1 MEKTRVSEKARGGH
15 VIVSE
20 SPAGAWQQGF
30 LLGNGFMGQVLYGH
44 PFHEVV
50 ELSELTFFSGSDTVC
65 PYRENAAET
74 FERMRRAAKE
84 EDWESVTE
92 LTRQYMGVRGNYGT
106 NLPAG
111 SLHLDFEHHGR
122 VTGYRRSLDLDRGLV
137 RVGFA
142 ENGLGKGEIW
152 RVDREAFCSHEDRVF
167 AYLLEDKS
175 KEGMTLRLSFDGG
188 GLPCETFC
196 GADSFGFREQALE
209 NMHSDGSEGVRLVG
223 LVYPQAEDG
232 RITITEEGIK
242 IAGAHRAVLYVAMDT
257 DYTLDRE
264 AAGYPEKRKKISE
277 EELYR
282 RVKHTLAEYPALR
295 ERHVKDV
302 SGHMG
307 RQRLRLG
314 REEETCAGAG
324 RAKAEATAAGTGAGR
339 AEVEAAA
346 GAGAGYAGVEAV
358 TGAAAVAELTGAPA
372 EALLAGVRQGDPGL
386 RLTELMYQYGRYL
399 LLSSSREDSVLPAPL
414 QGVWNDNVACRIGWT
429 CDMHLDINTQMN
441 YWISEAGNLPGC
453 HLPVFRWME
462 RRLIP
467 NGRDNAKY
475 SYGRPGWAAELV
487 SNAWGYAAPYWAKSL
502 SPCPTGGIW
511 QASDYMEHYRY
522 GQDKAFL
529 REHAYPVLREAVEFF
544 LSYVFEEEGG
554 LLGSGP
560 SISPEN
566 AFVKDGKTYYASNGC
581 TYEIL
586 MIRELFTE
594 YLEAWEELAGEEKTG
609 EGKNGYGP
617 EGLPPDR
624 MSGQEERRLRGTA
637 DFKSDIK
644 PDSRM
649 ARQVR
654 ELLPKLPPYRILPD
668 GTLAEWAHDCPSADA
683 QHRHTSHLLGL
694 FPYAQ
699 LTPETTPDLCRA
711 AEKSIAAKLTPYENW
726 EDTGWARTMLT
737 LYSARLGKGEEA
749 YRHLRSMQEVLTGP
763 NLLVMHPPTRG
774 AGSFMEVYELD
785 GNTGFSMAVME
796 MLVQSHGGVVRLLPA
811 LPGAWRDGEIE
822 GVPVR
827 GGLELD
833 MRWRGGRPLSVRV
846 RAKTG
851 GSFRFA
857 FGDRERILPLQKG
870 SETEFSF

>member
-1 MEKTRVSEKARGGH
+1 MEKARVSDKARGGH

-84 EDWESVTE
+84 ADWESVTE
-92 LTRQYMGVRGNYGT
+92 LTQQYMGVRGNYGT

-142 ENGLGKGEIW
+142 ENGPGKEGIW

-167 AYLLEDKS
+167 AYLLEDKR
-175 KEGMTLRLSFDGG
+175 KEGMTLEISFDGG
-188 GLPCETFC
+188 SLPCETFC
-196 GADSFGFREQALE
+196 GADFFGFRKQALE
-209 NMHSDGSEGVRLVG
+209 NMHSDGSEGVRLAG

-232 RITITEEGIK
+232 RITIMGDGIRIEGT
-242 IAGAHRAVLYVAMDT
+242 HRAVLYVAMDT

-264 AAGYPEKRKKISE
+264 AARAPERRKKISE

-282 RVKHTLAEYPALR
+282 RVRHTLAEYPVLR
-295 ERHVKDV
+295 ERHVKDI
-302 SGHMG
+302 SGRMG
-307 RQRLRLG
+307 RQLLRLG
-314 REEETCAGAG
+314 REEETGAGA
-324 RAKAEATAAGTGAGR
+324 RLAEAEAAAAGTGTGR
-339 AEVEAAA
+339 AGEKAAAA
-346 GAGAGYAGVEAV
+346 GTGAGYAGVEAV
-358 TGAAAVAELTGAPA
+358 TGAAAVAEQTGAPA

-441 YWISEAGNLPGC
+441 YWISEAGNLPEC
-453 HLPVFRWME
+453 HLPVFGWME

-522 GQDKAFL
+522 GQDKGFL
-529 REHAYPVLREAVEFF
+529 REHAYPALREAVEFF

-594 YLEAWEELAGEEKTG
+594 YLEAWEELAGE
-609 EGKNGYGP
+609 GKKGYGP
-617 EGLPPDR
+617 EGLPPVR

-637 DFKSDIK
+637 DFNSDIK

-668 GTLAEWAHDCPSADA
+668 GTLAEWAHDCPSADS

-726 EDTGWARTMLT
+726 EDTGWARSMLA

-833 MRWRGGRPLSVRV
+833 MRWRGGRPVSVRV

>member
-1 MEKTRVSEKARGGH
+1 MEKARVSNKARGGH

-50 ELSELTFFSGSDTVC
+50 ELSELTFFSGSDTVY

-84 EDWESVTE
+84 ADWESVTE

-111 SLHLDFEHHGR
+111 SLYLDFEHHGR

-142 ENGLGKGEIW
+142 ENGSGKGKIW
-152 RVDREAFCSHEDRVF
+152 HVDREAFCSHEDRVF

-196 GADSFGFREQALE
+196 GPDFFGFREQALE
-209 NMHSDGSEGVRLVG
+209 NMHSDGSEGVRLAG

-232 RITITEEGIK
+232 RITITEDGVRIE
-242 IAGAHRAVLYVAMDT
+242 GAHRAVLYVAMDT
-257 DYTLDRE
+257 DYTLDSE
-264 AAGYPEKRKKISE
+264 GVKEIPE

-314 REEETCAGAG
+314 REEKT
-324 RAKAEATAAGTGAGR
+324 
-339 AEVEAAA
+339 
-346 GAGAGYAGVEAV
+346 GAGAGYAGAEAV
-358 TGAAAVAELTGAPA
+358 TEAAAVAEQTGAPA

-399 LLSSSREDSVLPAPL
+399 LLSSSREDSLLPAPL

-467 NGRDNAKY
+467 NGRDNARC

-522 GQDKAFL
+522 GQDRVFL

-594 YLEAWEELAGEEKTG
+594 YLEAWEELAGE
-609 EGKNGYGP
+609 GKNGYGP
-617 EGLPPDR
+617 EGLPSDR

-637 DFKSDIK
+637 DFNSDIK

-654 ELLPKLPPYRILPD
+654 ELLPKLPSYRILPD

-711 AEKSIAAKLTPYENW
+711 AEKSIAAKLIPYENW

-833 MRWRGGRPLSVRV
+833 MRWRGGHPVSVRV